1 MAAKKEAKDIQEQYD
16 NYKDEMAEL
25 QETIELSAL
34 DKEMA
39 EEKVSC
45 VGYHSCQN
53 ISDRSVRV
61 TIYNSYNKPIKIH
74 VCAKRWFFP
83 RNIISV

>member
-39 EEKVSC
+39 EE
-45 VGYHSCQN
+45 
-53 ISDRSVRV
+53 RV
-61 TIYNSYNKPIKIH
+61 TTNLLILSKFIRKVTTFTY
-74 VCAKRWFFP
+74 
-83 RNIISV
+83 